1 MFSFSVQAALLLL
14 SLAPSNA
21 FARIHQN
28 ADDAASQLQSNT
40 YDYIIAGGGTAGCVL
55 AARLSEDPAVSVL
68 LLEQG
73 PVADTWKNRVPLLSF
88 NVYDRDDRT
97 ATWWTEPLA
106 HAGGRFVQVVRGECL
121 GGTSRINGMVY
132 TRGASRGC

>member
-40 YDYIIAGGGTAGCVL
+40 YDYIIVGGGTAGGVL
-55 AARLSEDPAVSVL
+55 ANRLSEDTNSRVL
-68 LLEQG
+68 LIEAGSRCVTL
-73 PVADTWKNRVPLLSF
+73 
-88 NVYDRDDRT
+88 
-97 ATWWTEPLA
+97 TEKM
-106 HAGGRFVQVVRGECL
+106 GE
-121 GGTSRINGMVY
+121 R
-132 TRGASRGC
+132 AKF

>member
-1 MFSFSVQAALLLL
+1 MPSVPELRPEDVGTPLPI
-14 SLAPSNA
+14 SPDV
-21 FARIHQN
+21 HP
-28 ADDAASQLQSNT
+28 DTYT